1 MGNYIEETV
10 NYLLTV
16 AQAFSVASFL
26 CQYMI
31 PVSVFAFCYGR
42 IFYTIRR
49 QRKVFSGHMG
59 RGQNI
64 AMAAKSRDQNAAQ
77 VQQQAAG
84 TTISNK
90 LSRIELNV
98 IKTMITVVAVF
109 IMFWTA
115 PAVNNLLTL
124 LGVSSH
130 YNHVQYISSK
140 HDHKA

>member
-1 MGNYIEETV
+1 M
-10 NYLLTV
+10 LTV
-16 AQAFSVASFL
+16 EQAFSVARFL

-42 IFYTIRR
+42 IFHTIRR

-64 AMAAKSRDQNAAQ
+64 AMAATSRDQNAGQ
-77 VQQQAAG
+77 IQHQATGA
-84 TTISNK
+84 TTGNK

-98 IKTMITVVAVF
+98 IKTMITVVVVF
-109 IMFWTA
+109 ILFWTA

-124 LGVSSH
+124 LGVSIRTRVCSV
-130 YNHVQYISSK
+130 YL
-140 HDHKA
+140 